1 MAGAAWAGL
10 EESGSNSPFF
20 LQPLDFTDRCG
31 PRKPAVLDFT
41 HFYLILVYAV
51 SAGVQCWRVHHVSN
65 DTQKTAYADFP
76 AMHYYPDFSQGL
88 LCTRTYVSS
97 GFWS

>member
-10 EESGSNSPFF
+10 EESEINSPFF
-20 LQPLDFTDRCG
+20 FSLLDFIDRCG

-51 SAGVQCWRVHHVSN
+51 SAGVSAGASTTCQTTLKRLHTPIFRQCITAPILAKAYFVLVH
-65 DTQKTAYADFP
+65 
-76 AMHYYPDFSQGL
+76 M
-88 LCTRTYVSS
+88 
-97 GFWS
+97 